1 MKQKFFPIDIF
12 KDNKFIY
19 ELLSKESR
27 IILKDKLWNKDST
40 INAYIPSKDSI
51 VIACRIPP
59 IEHEIAHIVEMNDL
73 SRLLK
78 VDFDMPF
85 IGPKADLFYMKKSA
99 YIAGCARETRVRAI
113 QSIIEDNDD
122 YDSFMEQ
129 PLNNVMY
136 NLANRFFDQSYD
148 FETRFKDT
156 DEFIDWLRNI
166 RIKTMNDWNK
176 DRVVESWNI
185 RMEYLKSWMT

>member
-1 MKQKFFPIDIF
+1 MKQKFFSINIF

-27 IILKDKLWNKDST
+27 IILKDKLWNHDGT
-40 INAYIPSKDSI
+40 INAYVPSKQSI
-51 VIACRIPP
+51 IIACRIPP
-59 IEHEIAHIVEMNDL
+59 IEHEIAHIVEMNDI
-73 SRLLK
+73 SRLLQI
-78 VDFDMPF
+78 DFGMPF
-85 IGPKADLFYMKKSA
+85 IGPKADLFYNKKSA

-113 QSIIEDNDD
+113 QSIIENKDD

-136 NLANRFFDQSYD
+136 NLADRFFDNTYD
-148 FETRFKDT
+148 LETRFKNT
-156 DEFIDWLRNI
+156 EEFIDWLRTI

-185 RMEYLKSWMT
+185 RMDYLKSNMN